1 VGDSDVVTP
10 FGVSKYPFLGPPS
23 TLAKNSPGSV
33 GETTEDDLVEDLFS
47 LGKIVIGAIGI
58 VVVFLLSSASE
69 KDSNIGTSTDDRVK
83 LGIKSN
89 LDSPRFQIFLPF
101 VVKFGRLGK
110 DDHGRQVAA

>member
-23 TLAKNSPGSV
+23 TLAENPLGSV
-33 GETTEDDLVEDLFS
+33 GETTEHDLIEDLFS

-58 VVVFLLSSASE
+58 VMILLLSSASK
-69 KDSNIGTSTDDRVK
+69 KDSNIGTSTDDGVK
-83 LGIKSN
+83 LGIKSD

-101 VVKFGRLGK
+101 VVEFGRFGE